1 MTDIRIAAVCMNSPP
16 GEIDHNL
23 EKIETFSIQAS
34 EKGVD
39 IICFPELSITGY
51 TLENPKKMISVVR
64 SGEIIE
70 RVVETARVHGLV
82 IAAGT
87 MELTGEEERP
97 YISQV
102 VAGPDGLLGIYRKTH
117 LSPAEKA
124 FYRPGHDITTFS
136 HRDVM
141 RRVKT
146 LCPDISKI
154 GSIFFIPF

>member
-1 MTDIRIAAVCMNSPP
+1 MTDIRVAAVCMNSPP

-23 EKIETFSIQAS
+23 EKIDSFATQAS
-34 EKGVD
+34 KKGVD

-51 TLENPKKMISVVR
+51 ILEKPKKHISVVR

-70 RVVETARVHGLV
+70 RVAEMARIHGLV

-87 MELTGEEERP
+87 MELTGEKEKP

-117 LSPAEKA
+117 LSP
-124 FYRPGHDITTFS
+124 
-136 HRDVM
+136 V
-141 RRVKT
+141 
-146 LCPDISKI
+146 L
-154 GSIFFIPF
+154 